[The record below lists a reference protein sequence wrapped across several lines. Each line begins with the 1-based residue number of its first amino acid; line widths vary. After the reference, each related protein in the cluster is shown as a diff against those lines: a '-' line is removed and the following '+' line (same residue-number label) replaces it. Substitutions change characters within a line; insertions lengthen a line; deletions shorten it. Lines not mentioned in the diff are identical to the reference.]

1 MKNILFDALLILAFG
16 FVASIAGAQ
25 TAADETAVK
34 TFWKDTWSAFDS
46 GDTEKMWAAYADNA
60 AEIGPD
66 GSLTSGK
73 KSLRENWD
81 AFMKMVDAVPKFS
94 YASPSVRFVTADVAL
109 ITWDSE
115 ADIKIGGQQ
124 VGGKT
129 KGMAVL
135 HKINGRWMIEFD
147 SLTPVMAPPP
157 ATGH

>member
-16 FVASIAGAQ
+16 LAANVANAQ

-46 GDTEKMWAAYADNA
+46 GDIEKMWAAYTENA

-73 KSLRENWD
+73 KALRENWD
-81 AFMKMVDAVPKFS
+81 AFMKMVDATPKFS
-94 YASPSVRFVTADVAL
+94 YANPSVRFVTADVAV

-124 VGGKT
+124 AGGKT
-129 KGMAVL
+129 KGVAVV
-135 HKINGRWMIEFD
+135 HKISGKWMIEFD

>member
-16 FVASIAGAQ
+16 FVASVADAQ

-34 TFWKDTWSAFDS
+34 TFWKDTWTAFDS
-46 GDTEKMWAAYADNA
+46 GDSEKMWAAYTENA

-73 KSLRENWD
+73 KALRENWD
-81 AFMKMVDAVPKFS
+81 AFMKMADATPKFS
-94 YASPSVRFVTADVAL
+94 YSNPSVRFVTADVAI

-135 HKINGRWMIEFD
+135 HKINGKWMIEFD